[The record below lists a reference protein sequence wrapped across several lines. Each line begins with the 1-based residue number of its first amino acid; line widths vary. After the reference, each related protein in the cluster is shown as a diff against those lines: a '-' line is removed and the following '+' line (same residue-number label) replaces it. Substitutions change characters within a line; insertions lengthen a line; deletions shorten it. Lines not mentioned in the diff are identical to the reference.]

1 MIHHSFDNLNGFG
14 AYRPFVSD
22 SSHYLVNYILIQSDG
37 VQHIKRFTPCCL
49 RQKTIR
55 TALADPG
62 VPSPEALAHSR
73 LTVHIE

>member
-1 MIHHSFDNLNGFG
+1 MIHHSFDNMNGFG
-14 AYRPFVSD
+14 AYRPFVSE

-37 VQHIKRFTPCCL
+37 VRRIKRFTPCL
-49 RQKTIR
+49 RQEAIR